1 MDVKVISSHKL
12 NFYCFDFHTLG
23 GLPDRRRKFAYH
35 LLSSVVKKMQN
46 THTHRHAQVDQCACA
61 AGGVGH
67 QTGNA
72 GEVKPQIDQCCRR

>member
-12 NFYCFDFHTLG
+12 NFYCFHFHTLG
-23 GLPDRRRKFAYH
+23 ELPDRRRKFAC

-46 THTHRHAQVDQCACA
+46 THRHAQVDQCACA

-72 GEVKPQIDQCCRR
+72 GEVKPQIVQCCRR